1 MIDEESGEKPE
12 PAVDEKP
19 RTKASDPLPWE
30 GKPEPDEVIRVLEN
44 RAYLEASR
52 QRILVEIG
60 MRKEPY
66 HPAMREA
73 YIMTWLANWFRG
85 RLIEREKKNQYRR

>member
-1 MIDEESGEKPE
+1 MTDVENGEKPG

-19 RTKASDPLPWE
+19 RAKASDPLPWE
-30 GKPEPDEVIRVLEN
+30 GRPEPEEVIAVLEN
-44 RAYLEASR
+44 RAWLEKSR
-52 QRILVEIG
+52 QGMLVEIG
-60 MRKEPY
+60 LRKEPY

-85 RLIEREKKNQYRR
+85 RLNERERRR